1 MPNLN
6 AKLVRSEALTEDVF
20 HYDFEVTEGELVF
33 KPGQFCMLK
42 VEDGDKPV
50 NRAYSIASL
59 PSMDGKSFSLNI
71 KLVPGGRGSE
81 FLRGKKEG
89 DEMSFMGPFGHF
101 FLREDEESL
110 KKDIVM
116 VATGTGVAPF
126 MSMLPHLF
134 ELGYQ
139 GKVTLLF
146 GVRYK
151 QDLFYVDQLREWEAQ
166 HENFHPVISLSRPEE
181 DWEGDCGRVTDHL
194 AETGLSN
201 GNTKL
206 YICGNGAMVKDVR
219 AQALEM
225 GVDKTDIH
233 LEQYTPA

>member
-42 VEDGDKPV
+42 VDDGDKPV

-59 PSMDGKSFSLNI
+59 PSSDGKHFSLNI

-81 FLRGKKEG
+81 FLRLKKGG
-89 DEMSFMGPFGHF
+89 DEMKFMGPFGHF
-101 FLREDEESL
+101 FLREDEEAL

-126 MSMLPHLF
+126 MSMLPRLF

-146 GVRYK
+146 GVRYEE
-151 QDLFYVDQLREWEAQ
+151 DMFYLEQLKKWESEHDHFNAILS
-166 HENFHPVISLSRPEE
+166 VSRPKTI
-181 DWEGDCGRVTDHL
+181 GRVTVV
-194 AETGLSN
+194 G
-201 GNTKL
+201 
-206 YICGNGAMVKDVR
+206 
-219 AQALEM
+219 
-225 GVDKTDIH
+225 
-233 LEQYTPA
+233 